1 MKKAVDNEGSF
12 LYFAAS
18 LLQALTLK
26 HGLRGNNEKKQV
38 DMKVERS

>member
-1 MKKAVDNEGSF
+1 MKKAVDKVASF

-18 LLQALTLK
+18 LLQALTLR
-26 HGLRGNNEKKQV
+26 HGFRDNNEKKQV